1 LLTIG
6 KLGASPGQLEYYER
20 QVAAGAE
27 DYYAGRGEAPGV
39 WLGAGVER
47 LGLAAGVRVE
57 REGFMA
63 LMRGC
68 HPTDGNVLR
77 TMTKASTVA
86 AVDLTFSAPKSVSV
100 LFAVAGGEVSGALV
114 EAHERAVASAI
125 GYLEREGCRT
135 RRGRGAAERV
145 AGEGFVAAAYR
156 HRLSR
161 AGDPQL
167 HTHVVVANLT
177 RADGRFTALEAHT
190 LYEHKSA
197 AGAVYRAALRAE
209 VRERLPW
216 ASWQRVGR
224 GLFEIDGVPEAV
236 LRHFSQ
242 RRAEIEQRAAELVG
256 ADAAGSLS
264 RERMQ
269 GIALATRRAKS
280 NDSID
285 GEQWRA
291 DARARSAEHGFGPRD
306 LARLRARRP
315 ADSVRPSFQAVTARL
330 SGPDGLTATHN
341 TFTRRHAVA
350 ELADEFT
357 NGIRLSA
364 LERAADRYLQHPS
377 VRPLASSDAGVPG
390 FTTEDLLACE
400 RAILD
405 SAQRRRGRGSAVAPD
420 HVLTAALSRSQPVL
434 NADQAAAIRAIAT
447 SGNGVDTVQA
457 LAGTGKTTM
466 MRALADLYRD
476 AGYCVI
482 GAAPTAR
489 AAREL
494 REVAGVPAETL
505 HALSANLDSTRGFRE
520 KTVLLLDE
528 AGMASTRISAEIFKQ
543 AERSGVKVIAVGDPG
558 QLTSVQAGGWLA
570 ALTRQH
576 AGPELRRVLRQ
587 HDPAERDALE
597 ALHDGNPETYLDH
610 KADQITIHATEDDA
624 LGAVIDQWAEA
635 RVAHGAMAV
644 AMIARDNATRE
655 QLNDA
660 ARARLKADGALSDR
674 GITIGGREWAPGDRI
689 IARRNNRQLNIDNG
703 TLATITRFD
712 RHRQA
717 VLIRTDSGEERA
729 IDASYLSDHVEY
741 AYAVTG
747 HSSQGATV
755 ENAIVLGRPE
765 EFTREWA
772 YTALSRARHQTTI
785 HLIADHSPAEHE
797 RRDYAPPQ
805 PDREPADALDA
816 LARAMRR
823 SEAELLAVEQREL
836 NPLSVTTSG
845 GQPHEPVPSP
855 SPTRSAGWASRES
868 TRSWRPQDSA
878 SRTSLGR

>member
-1 LLTIG
+1 MLTIG
-6 KLGASPGQLEYYER
+6 KLGAFPGQLEYYER

-39 WLGAGVER
+39 WLGAGVEG
-47 LGLAAGVRVE
+47 LGLAAGSRVE

-63 LMRGC
+63 LIRGC
-68 HPTDGNVLR
+68 HPADGSVLR
-77 TMTKASTVA
+77 SMTKASTVA

-100 LFAVAGGEVSGALV
+100 LFAVAGGDVSEALV
-114 EAHERAVASAI
+114 QAHERAVASAVS
-125 GYLEREGCRT
+125 YLEREACRT
-135 RRGRGAAERV
+135 RRGHGGMERV
-145 AGEGFVAAAYR
+145 SGEGFVAAAYR

-177 RADGRFTALEAHT
+177 RADGRFTALDAHT

-197 AGAVYRAALRAE
+197 AGALYRAALRAE

-224 GLFEIDGVPEAV
+224 GLFEIDGVPDDV

-242 RRAEIEQRAAELVG
+242 RRAEIEERAAELVG
-256 ADAAGSLS
+256 ADAARSLS

-269 GIALATRRAKS
+269 GIALATRRPKS
-280 NDSID
+280 HDSID

-291 DARARSAEHGFGPRD
+291 DARARSAEHGFGPSD
-306 LARLRARRP
+306 LAHLRARRP
-315 ADSVRPSFQAVTARL
+315 TDSVRPSFQAVAARL
-330 SGPDGLTATHN
+330 TGPDGLTATHN
-341 TFTRRHAVA
+341 TFTRRHVVA
-350 ELADEFT
+350 ELAGEFT
-357 NGIRLSA
+357 DGIRLSA
-364 LERAADRYLQHPS
+364 LERATDRYLEHPS
-377 VRPLASSDAGVPG
+377 VRPLASTEAGVPG
-390 FTTEDLLACE
+390 FTTKDLLTCE

-405 SAQRRRGRGSAVAPD
+405 GAHRRRGCGTAVAPD
-420 HVLTAALSRSQPVL
+420 HVVTGALARSQPAL
-434 NADQAAAIRAIAT
+434 NADQAAAVRSIAT

-466 MRALADLYRD
+466 MRAVADLYRD
-476 AGYCVI
+476 AGYTVM
-482 GAAPTAR
+482 GGAPTAR

-505 HALSANLDSTRGFRE
+505 HALSANLNSTCGFRE

-528 AGMASTRISAEIFKQ
+528 AGMASTRISAEIFEQ
-543 AERSGVKVIAVGDPG
+543 AERFSVKVIAVGDPG

-597 ALHDGNPETYLDH
+597 ALHDGDPETYLDH

-635 RVAHGAMAV
+635 RVAHGAIAV
-644 AMIARDNATRE
+644 AMIARDNATY
-655 QLNDA
+655 A

-717 VLIRTDSGEERA
+717 VLMRTDGGEERA
-729 IDASYLSDHVEY
+729 IDASYLANHVEY
-741 AYAVTG
+741 AYAITG

-755 ENAIVLGRPE
+755 ENAIVVGRPE
-765 EFTREWA
+765 EFPREWA

-785 HLIADHSPAEHE
+785 HLIADHGPAEHE
-797 RRDYAPPQ
+797 RRGYAPPQ

-823 SEAELLAVEQREL
+823 SEAELLAVEHPEL
-836 NPLSVTTSG
+836 DPPSVTTGG
-845 GQPHEPVPSP
+845 GQPHQPIPPP
-855 SPTRSAGWASRES
+855 SPTRPAGWASRES
-868 TRSWRPQDSA
+868 TRPWRPQDPA